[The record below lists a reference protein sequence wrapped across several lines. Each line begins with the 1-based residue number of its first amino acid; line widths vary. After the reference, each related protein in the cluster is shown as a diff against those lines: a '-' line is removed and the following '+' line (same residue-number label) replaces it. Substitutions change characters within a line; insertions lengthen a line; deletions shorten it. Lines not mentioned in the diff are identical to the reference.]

1 MLTAASRSLGL
12 RRPSAA
18 LCWPV
23 GVPWHDQRLASS
35 GVPVAIEPANVGFD
49 SRQVAGHPAEAS
61 IVRVEPVI
69 DAIAAVL
76 RRAAIVHDH
85 ATQWLR
91 REGSAVAFRSHPSRP
106 WGGPGPDSG
115 TRKASGTRTTKPR
128 MPHPS
133 SAWVRWRPA
142 IQQTPVIPNPSPPRT
157 ISLDT
162 PLTFPYLCLRR
173 PPSRPAQDASRRPRV
188 QLPPCRPSRQ
198 LFHISTAS

>member
-76 RRAAIVHDH
+76 RRAAIVHDS
-85 ATQWLR
+85 R
-91 REGSAVAFRSHPSRP
+91 DAVAAARGICSCFSLAPKQTLG
-106 WGGPGPDSG
+106 WPGSG
-115 TRKASGTRTTKPR
+115 FWDPEGLRY
-128 MPHPS
+128 
-133 SAWVRWRPA
+133 
-142 IQQTPVIPNPSPPRT
+142 PNHKT
-157 ISLDT
+157 
-162 PLTFPYLCLRR
+162 
-173 PPSRPAQDASRRPRV
+173 
-188 QLPPCRPSRQ
+188 
-198 LFHISTAS
+198 